1 MMAAR
6 MPAPGS
12 WIAVTLGLGA
22 LALAGWFL
30 ARPDEEPPP
39 APRPPFLLPVTLAT
53 VEQGEL
59 RPRAQLTATVR
70 AARRARLAFE
80 LDGTVRELLAEEAQR
95 VEGGAVLARLDRVDE
110 ELELVAAEAAL
121 ELALREE
128 ALLQA
133 GERDEEKRRLAAVL
147 ESARAE
153 EDLARSEVERAEKL
167 FESRVVSESE
177 QDRRVSELR
186 VAEKR
191 RAAAEEQLARA
202 EAGTRV
208 EDLAIAA
215 ARVDQARA
223 RLATARHEL
232 EKNEL
237 RAPWTGSVLARF
249 VSVGD
254 YVASGDPVYELVDL
268 EHLEIHVDVP
278 GRLAPRLGTTTRAL
292 VRVPGSPQA
301 FETAMDALVPA
312 ADEAAR
318 SFRAIARLGP
328 GDDGQAQLRPG
339 MFVDLELVLEPVQG
353 ALLVPSDC
361 LVYSETGARVVRAA
375 EGPPGP
381 DGTPGL
387 VAELVPVRVVA
398 EEGGRSA
405 VEALEGAL
413 APGERVLLTGVD
425 GAFPGVALLVRA
437 PEAAGA
443 AR

>member
-1 MMAAR
+1 

-12 WIAVTLGLGA
+12 WIAVALGLGA

-30 ARPDEEPPP
+30 TRPDEEPSP
-39 APRPPFLLPVTLAT
+39 APRPPFLLPVTLAE

-80 LDGTVRELLAEEAQR
+80 LDGTVRELMAEEAQR

-110 ELELVAAEAAL
+110 ELELAAAEAAL
-121 ELALREE
+121 ALAQREE
-128 ALLQA
+128 ALLEA

-153 EDLARSEVERAEKL
+153 EELARSEVARAEKL

-202 EAGTRV
+202 EAGTRP

-215 ARVDQARA
+215 ARVDQARV
-223 RLATARHEL
+223 RLATTRHEL
-232 EKNEL
+232 AKNEL
-237 RAPWTGSVLARF
+237 RAPWSGSVLARY
-249 VSVGD
+249 VSVGA
-254 YVASGDPVYELVDL
+254 YVASGDPVFELVDL

-278 GRLAPRLGTTTRAL
+278 ARLATRLGASSRAH
-292 VRVPGSPQA
+292 VRVPGLRQG
-301 FETAMDALVPA
+301 FETALDALVPA

-328 GDDGQAQLRPG
+328 GDDGQALLSPG
-339 MFVDLELVLEPVQG
+339 MFVDLELVLEPVPG

-361 LVYSETGARVVRAA
+361 IVYSELGARVVRAV

-381 DGTPGL
+381 DGAAGL
-387 VAELVPVRVVA
+387 VAELVPVRVVS

-413 APGERVLLTGVD
+413 VPGERVLLTGAD
-425 GAFPGVALLVRA
+425 GAFPGVALLVREPA
-437 PEAAGA
+437 AAAGA